1 MDEYEIKKKIYQKK
15 KKNKK
20 DKNFRF
26 PLKMDPNS

>member
-15 KKNKK
+15 KKKK
-20 DKNFRF
+20 DKSFRF